1 MIKKGRYY
9 KTIFLVRFAIEVNI
23 IWILMNLEPKHL
35 LREYLS
41 MFVYS
46 KSDV

>member
-1 MIKKGRYY
+1 
-9 KTIFLVRFAIEVNI
+9 
-23 IWILMNLEPKHL
+23 MNLEPKHL

>member
-1 MIKKGRYY
+1 
-9 KTIFLVRFAIEVNI
+9 
-23 IWILMNLEPKHL
+23 MNLEPKHL

-41 MFVYS
+41 TFVYS